1 MKIIGHR
8 GAAGYTLENTLA
20 SFQKAI
26 KIGCDGT
33 ELDVHLTRDNIPVV
47 IHDSTVDRVTSG
59 SGIVSQM
66 SLEEIKK
73 LDCKDKQKIPTLQEV
88 IDLCREKI
96 NLKIELKADVA
107 VRQVAEALKQNNIV
121 PGTSVLS
128 FDKGTLK
135 EIRKIL
141 PDLSLCYLFEEY
153 SDDVWKLAEDLSLEF
168 LGPKYWIVD
177 QEVIDK
183 SHSLGIKIYTWTVN
197 EKKTGKKLETMGVDE
212 LVTDYPKVFI

>member
-141 PDLSLCYLFEEY
+141 PDLTLCYLFEEY

-168 LGPKYWIVD
+168 LGPKYSTVD

>member
-26 KIGCDGT
+26 EIGCDGT

-96 NLKIELKADVA
+96 NLKIELKTDVA
-107 VRQVAEALKQNNIV
+107 VKQVADALKQNNIV

-141 PDLSLCYLFEEY
+141 PDLTLCYLFEEY

-168 LGPKYWIVD
+168 LGPKYSTVD

-197 EKKTGKKLETMGVDE
+197 DKKTGKKLETMGVDE
-212 LVTDYPKVFI
+212 LATDYPKVFI

>member
-141 PDLSLCYLFEEY
+141 PDLTLCYLFEEY

-168 LGPKYWIVD
+168 LGPKYSTVD

-197 EKKTGKKLETMGVDE
+197 DKKTGKKLETMGVDE
-212 LVTDYPKVFI
+212 LATDYPKVFI

>member
-26 KIGCDGT
+26 EIGCDGT

-141 PDLSLCYLFEEY
+141 PDLTLCYLFEEY

-168 LGPKYWIVD
+168 LGPKYSTVD

-197 EKKTGKKLETMGVDE
+197 DKKTGKKLETMGVDE
-212 LVTDYPKVFI
+212 LATDYPKVFI

>member
-135 EIRKIL
+135 EIRKIF
-141 PDLSLCYLFEEY
+141 SL
-153 SDDVWKLAEDLSLEF
+153 
-168 LGPKYWIVD
+168 
-177 QEVIDK
+177 
-183 SHSLGIKIYTWTVN
+183 
-197 EKKTGKKLETMGVDE
+197 
-212 LVTDYPKVFI
+212 